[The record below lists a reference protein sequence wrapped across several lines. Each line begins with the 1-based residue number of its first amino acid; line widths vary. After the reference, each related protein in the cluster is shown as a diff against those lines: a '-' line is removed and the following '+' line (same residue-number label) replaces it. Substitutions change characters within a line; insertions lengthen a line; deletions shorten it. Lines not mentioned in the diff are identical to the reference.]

1 MARVIVP
8 YIIRQFYD
16 TKTTGSAGIRA
27 ADLIIYPL
35 EIAASRAV
43 LCASTFPGLTPWAL
57 LFRPFRA
64 CTTHA
69 SLREAS

>member
-27 ADLIIYPL
+27 ADLIIYPP
-35 EIAASRAV
+35 EIAAYRAD
-43 LCASTFPGLTPWAL
+43 LNSLRLIPGFHPGLVCAAL
-57 LFRPFRA
+57 TGLI
-64 CTTHA
+64 
-69 SLREAS
+69 SLT

>member
-27 ADLIIYPL
+27 ADLIIYPP
-35 EIAASRAV
+35 EIAAFRAV
-43 LCASTFPGLTPWAL
+43 LN
-57 LFRPFRA
+57 
-64 CTTHA
+64 
-69 SLREAS
+69 